1 MRVLLSVVV
10 GYLAL
15 GCKPS
20 APSHQSGVGPRP
32 APGLIARPT
41 PSPPNATLVAEVQG
55 AVAKV
60 LGVPVTGVPPAVPL
74 SNLPKPVDD
83 LDVIEI
89 VLALEDQFKIVIP
102 DETLARVAGGDTA
115 PALARGLTVEKL
127 AGLVERLRK

>member
-1 MRVLLSVVV
+1 
-10 GYLAL
+10 
-15 GCKPS
+15 
-20 APSHQSGVGPRP
+20 
-32 APGLIARPT
+32 
-41 PSPPNATLVAEVQG
+41 VAEVQG
-55 AVAKV
+55 VVAKV
-60 LGVPVTGVPPAVPL
+60 LGVAVTGVPPTVPL

-127 AGLVERLRK
+127 AGLVERLKK

>member
-1 MRVLLSVVV
+1 MRLLTFVVATC
-10 GYLAL
+10 LA
-15 GCKPS
+15 GSCKPS

-32 APGLIARPT
+32 APGPVARPT
-41 PSPPNATLVAEVQG
+41 PSPPSATLVAEVQG
-55 AVAKV
+55 VVAKV

-89 VLALEDQFKIVIP
+89 VLALEEQFKIVIP
-102 DETLARVAGGDTA
+102 DETLARVAGGETA

-127 AGLVERLRK
+127 AGLVERLKK